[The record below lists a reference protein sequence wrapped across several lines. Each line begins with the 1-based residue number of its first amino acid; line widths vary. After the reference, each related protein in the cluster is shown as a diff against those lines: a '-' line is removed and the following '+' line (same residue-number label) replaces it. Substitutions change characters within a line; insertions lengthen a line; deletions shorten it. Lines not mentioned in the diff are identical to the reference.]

1 MGKKSEEASEKI
13 VRNIPTSEN
22 GAGVLCTT
30 KSGQKYQ
37 ISQNVEKSKFTL
49 WKVVEKGFFCS
60 NFLGVIDNLYAGV
73 SELVDDADLKS
84 AGLWS

>member
-1 MGKKSEEASEKI
+1 MGKKSEESSEKI

-49 WKVVEKGFFCS
+49 WKVVEKGFVKMKTAS
-60 NFLGVIDNLYAGV
+60 SPVDLY
-73 SELVDDADLKS
+73 ELIP
-84 AGLWS
+84 WE

>member
-49 WKVVEKGFFCS
+49 WKVVEKGFVKMKTAS
-60 NFLGVIDNLYAGV
+60 SPVDLY
-73 SELVDDADLKS
+73 ELIP
-84 AGLWS
+84 WE

>member
-1 MGKKSEEASEKI
+1 MRKKSEEASEKI

-37 ISQNVEKSKFTL
+37 ISQNIEKSKFTL
-49 WKVVEKGFFCS
+49 S
-60 NFLGVIDNLYAGV
+60 
-73 SELVDDADLKS
+73 SP
-84 AGLWS
+84 

>member
-1 MGKKSEEASEKI
+1 MRKKSEEASEKI

-49 WKVVEKGFFCS
+49 WKVVEKGFVKMKTAS
-60 NFLGVIDNLYAGV
+60 SPVDLYE
-73 SELVDDADLKS
+73 SIPWEN
-84 AGLWS
+84 